1 MGAHSNTNTGQG
13 GQQKTE
19 PPRRALVW
27 RGQHGTDTII
37 WDVQQANQGT
47 AQIFL
52 KQNPPRLPCDK
63 LGQDKGLGMVRLDAG
78 PGQGSEATLGSVSA
92 VCFGVQLFPSV
103 PVSLSAKQ
111 GLE

>member
-1 MGAHSNTNTGQG
+1 MG
-13 GQQKTE
+13 
-19 PPRRALVW
+19 
-27 RGQHGTDTII
+27 
-37 WDVQQANQGT
+37 
-47 AQIFL
+47 QIQLSGMCSRLTREQPGFFF

-63 LGQDKGLGMVRLDAG
+63 LGQDKGLGMVRLDAEL
-78 PGQGSEATLGSVSA
+78 GQGSEATLGSVSA